1 MKFQPRKEPMSNSS
15 LPKLLNVYIF
25 LFAELEKIM
34 SDAEA
39 AKAIEAQSNENNGKK
54 EEQTANQ

>member
-15 LPKLLNVYIF
+15 LPKLLNVYIL

-39 AKAIEAQSNENNGKK
+39 VKAIEAQSNENNGKK
-54 EEQTANQ
+54 EEQTAN